1 MNIQHGETK
10 TVDAKG
16 DKLRFAI
23 IGAGMSGILTAIKLQ
38 EKGINNFTI
47 YEKTDKL
54 GGTWRE
60 NTYPGLACDV
70 PSHLYRYAFEP
81 NPDWSH
87 MFSPG
92 QEIWEYFNGVAD
104 KYDVKRF
111 IKYNIEVTKTEY
123 DNGKW
128 HLDMSDGSRDT
139 VDFVIAA
146 TGILHHLVY
155 PDIEGLDSFAGPCF
169 HSARWDHGASL
180 DGKRV
185 GIIGT
190 GSTAM
195 QIVPA
200 IVDQV
205 EKVSLFQRTAQWVLP
220 LPNPA
225 FTDEELE
232 AFRNSPELVED
243 AYNAALQFFAGTFSE
258 AVIGDETQKAEV
270 SAKCQANLDTVK
282 DPELKAKLTPNY
294 QAMCKRLVM
303 SDDFYPAIQKPN
315 ADLVTAGI
323 ERIEPNGVRTSDGVL
338 HELDVLVIAT
348 GFDGHAFTGPLN
360 VVGQD
365 GVTLDEA
372 WADSKEAYHSV
383 AVPGF
388 PNFFMLVGPNSP
400 IGNFSVI
407 LISEAQIGYI
417 LQLVELARD
426 GKCRA
431 IAARK
436 DSTDRFNADIK
447 EAMKKTI
454 WVSGCNSWYL
464 DKNGNPAMWPWSFKK
479 FCDDMA
485 APDLNDF
492 ELIA

>member
-1 MNIQHGETK
+1 MNVQHSETK
-10 TVDAKG
+10 KVDAKG

-60 NTYPGLACDV
+60 NTYPGLSCDV

-81 NPDWSH
+81 NPNWSH

-111 IKYNIEVTKTEY
+111 IKYSTEVTKTEY

-128 HLDMSDGSRDT
+128 TLEMADGSRDT

-155 PDIEGLDSFAGPCF
+155 PDIKGLDSFAGPCF
-169 HSARWDHGASL
+169 HSAKWDHSASL
-180 DGKRV
+180 NGKRV

-205 EKVSLFQRTAQWVLP
+205 DKVSLFQRTAQWVLP

-225 FTDEELE
+225 FSDDELK
-232 AFRNSPELVED
+232 AFRDSPELVEE
-243 AYNAALQFFAGTFSE
+243 AYNEALQFFASTFSE
-258 AVIGDETQKAEV
+258 AVIGNETQKADV
-270 SAKCQANLDTVK
+270 SARCQANLDTVK

-360 VVGQD
+360 VVGQN
-365 GVTLDEA
+365 GVTLEEA
-372 WADSKEAYHSV
+372 WADAKEAYHSV

-426 GKCRA
+426 GECRA
-431 IAARK
+431 IAAKK
-436 DSTDRFNADIK
+436 DATDQFNADIK
-447 EAMKKTI
+447 EAMKDTI
-454 WVSGCNSWYL
+454 WVSGCSSWYI
-464 DKNGNPAMWPWSFKK
+464 DKNGNPAMWPWSFQK
-479 FCDDMA
+479 FCDDMEK
-485 APDLNDF
+485 PNLEDF